1 MLTPSRSR
9 RKGLA
14 LLLLAFL
21 LALAPAAAAQGGTR
35 AESLTVSLW
44 PEFDRPDV
52 LVIYKLILPADQ
64 TLPTTVSL
72 RVPADAPTLT
82 AVAFRDE
89 SGQLL
94 NADFE
99 RVDGAEVDTVVIQ
112 SPGREVQIEYYTAL
126 GRQGDE
132 RSFTYAW
139 PGGVAAEA
147 FWFEV
152 QQPFGADSM
161 EVTPAA
167 STRTSDTRGLVY
179 HNVAIGPIEADDRP
193 EVSFG
198 YRKTTPELSAEV
210 GAPPALATPVVEIGG
225 GLDFSGALPY
235 LLLVGGIG
243 LIAAGVAYF
252 LRSRQVDRRQRP
264 RHRSSSPRPGAD
276 REIDASPVFCHNC
289 GAQATASDRFCRR
302 CGTALRS

>member
-1 MLTPSRSR
+1 MNLQPRSR
-9 RKGLA
+9 RLVA
-14 LLLLAFL
+14 TLLLVSLFL
-21 LALAPAAAAQGGTR
+21 TLAPAASAQGGVR

-52 LVIYKLILPADQ
+52 LIIYKLILPTDQ
-64 TLPTTVSL
+64 PLPAAVSL

-82 AVAFRDE
+82 AVAYRDD

-94 NADFE
+94 NADYE

-112 SPGREVQIEYYTAL
+112 SPGREVQIEYYASL
-126 GRQGDE
+126 GSQGDQ
-132 RSFTYAW
+132 RDFAYAW

-167 STRTSDTRGLVY
+167 STRTSDPRGLVY
-179 HNVAIGPIEADDRP
+179 HNVAIGPIGAEDRP
-193 EVSFG
+193 EVSFN

-210 GAPPALATPVVEIGG
+210 GAPPALATPEVEIGG
-225 GLDFSGALPY
+225 GLDLSRAVPY

-243 LIAAGVAYF
+243 LIAAGVVYF
-252 LRSRQVDRRQRP
+252 LRSRKEERRPRP
-264 RHRSSSPRPGAD
+264 RHRPSTPRPGAD
-276 REIDASPVFCHNC
+276 QEVDASPVFCHNC

-302 CGTALRS
+302 CGTALRT